1 MSPVSRPLIAR
12 LADTGPRLAGP
23 DDETIVMV
31 LNQI

>member
-1 MSPVSRPLIAR
+1 MPPVSLPLIAR
-12 LADTGPRLAGP
+12 LADTWPRLEGP